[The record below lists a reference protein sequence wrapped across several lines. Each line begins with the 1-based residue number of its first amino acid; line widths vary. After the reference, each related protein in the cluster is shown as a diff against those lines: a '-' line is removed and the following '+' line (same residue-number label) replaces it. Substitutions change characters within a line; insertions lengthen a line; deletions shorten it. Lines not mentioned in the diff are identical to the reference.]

1 MKFKYFFMALLGI
14 ALVNFAIICYSSF
27 DADSIVE
34 KSIFKEKAFSGKVEE
49 VSAFGGKVN
58 AYLMQEHSLPIV
70 ALSFGFDKSG
80 ASYEPKNGV
89 TLLLE
94 STILDGA
101 GRFSRHEIRDFM
113 KEHGIKLGINIDNDR
128 ASFSLSFIKNKQK
141 EALEVLKA
149 VLYEPK
155 FGKEELDV
163 VRDQLKVSRVQR
175 LENPQYLLSKLV
187 RESFYGA
194 HPYGKD
200 SLATEEELEKL
211 SKADLLDYMRSFW
224 GKNNLTIGISG
235 DISNDEAV
243 LLIEEVFANLDDE
256 VVLSDLPKFEP
267 DFNYK
272 KEVVDSETS
281 AQSFATI
288 MAKGIK
294 RLDEDFYP
302 LYLANHIFGG
312 SGLSSKLN
320 NSVRE
325 ENGLTYGIY
334 SYFTLSDA
342 GEFWNIGF
350 SATPDNVDK
359 VYELTAKT
367 YADFYNNGVT
377 AEELKLA
384 KDSML
389 SSFNLRF
396 SSLFDIASQLE
407 AMQVEGL
414 GIDFLA
420 NRQNLVRAVS
430 LDDVNKAIK
439 KHMPKELLSGGNI
452 RVFEISGK
460 K

>member
-1 MKFKYFFMALLGI
+1 MVLLGA
-14 ALVNFAIICYSSF
+14 ALVNFVVIRYGSF

-49 VSAFGGKVN
+49 VSAFGGKVK

-70 ALSFGFDKSG
+70 AVSFGFDKAG

-101 GRFSRHEIRDFM
+101 GRFSRYDIRDFM
-113 KEHGIKLGINIDNDR
+113 KEHGIKLGVSIDNDR
-128 ASFSLSFIKNKQK
+128 AGFSLSFIKNKQK

-149 VLYEPK
+149 VLYEPN
-155 FGKEELDV
+155 FGKEDLDL
-163 VRDQLKVSRVQR
+163 VREQLKVSRVQR
-175 LENPQYLLSKLV
+175 LESPQYLLSKLV

-200 SLATEEELEKL
+200 SLATEEELEAI
-211 SKADLLDYMRSFW
+211 SKADLLDYMREFW
-224 GKNNLTIGISG
+224 GKNNLTVGISG
-235 DISNDEAV
+235 DISNQEAV
-243 LLIEEVFANLDDE
+243 LLLEEMFVGLDDE
-256 VVLSDLPKFEP
+256 VVLADLPEFDA

-272 KEVVDSETS
+272 RDVVASDTS
-281 AQSFATI
+281 AQSFAVI

-294 RLDEDFYP
+294 RLDKDFYP
-302 LYLANHIFGG
+302 LYLANQVLGG
-312 SGLSSKLN
+312 AGLNSKLTKA
-320 NSVRE
+320 VRE

-334 SYFTLSDA
+334 SYFSMSDA
-342 GEFWNIGF
+342 GELWNIEF

-359 VYELTAKT
+359 IYEIAAKT
-367 YADFYNNGVT
+367 YADFYNNGVS
-377 AEELKLA
+377 EEDLNLA

-396 SSLFDIASQLE
+396 SSLFNIASQLE
-407 AMQVEGL
+407 MMQVEGL

-420 NRQNLVRAVS
+420 NRQKLIKAVS
-430 LDDVNKAIK
+430 LNDVNNAIK
-439 KHMPKELLSGGNI
+439 KYMPKELISGGNI